1 MAHFEVK
8 NLSFSYATS
17 PEKVALKEISILIEQ
32 GAYITICGKSGS
44 GKTTLLRHL
53 KSVLTPYGERTGEV
67 LFKGKK
73 LAEISERDQASEIGY
88 VMQN

>member
-1 MAHFEVK
+1 MDYHRCWKLFSFFGNSIRFTFNRGDYMAHFEVK

-53 KSVLTPYGERTGEV
+53 KSVLTPY
-67 LFKGKK
+67 
-73 LAEISERDQASEIGY
+73 
-88 VMQN
+88 